1 MEVMYAGGSMR
12 DNREVRVVA
21 VQEGVTSIGERAFQ
35 NCRGLT
41 TITIPSS
48 VTSIG
53 YSAFRG
59 CAGLTTITI
68 PSSVTSID
76 ERAFARCTGLTTII
90 IPSSVTS
97 IGDSTF
103 YGCTGLTTITIPSSV
118 TSIGNRAFC
127 DCASLTTITIPS
139 SLCLSEWAFQ
149 GCTGLT
155 AAAETRGFATVEEWG
170 WHRFFVSRRRAAVL
184 ACVSVARGQIFDD
197 LGQEEPV
204 SELLESLAHVP
215 NDVLRVIVG
224 FVGEG

>member
-12 DNREVRVVA
+12 KNRVVRVVA
-21 VQEGVTSIGERAFQ
+21 VQEGVTSIGNRAFDG
-35 NCRGLT
+35 CTELT

-59 CAGLTTITI
+59 CTELTTITI

-76 ERAFARCTGLTTII
+76 ERAFTR
-90 IPSSVTS
+90 
-97 IGDSTF
+97 
-103 YGCTGLTTITIPSSV
+103 CTGLTTITIPSSV
-118 TSIGNRAFC
+118 TSIGDSTFYGCAGLTTITIPSSVTSIGNEAFTRC
-127 DCASLTTITIPS
+127 TGLTTITIPS

-155 AAAETRGFATVEEWG
+155 AAAETKGFATFAQWDR
-170 WHRFFVSRRRAAVL
+170 HRFFVSRRRAAVL
-184 ACVSVARGQIFDD
+184 ACVSVARRQIFDG